1 MKLLF
6 KSRNNHKN
14 KMENEERTSEIKNS
28 FPEKSHKHSTPE
40 NTLKKYNSLQ
50 EEKNILL
57 KENEK
62 LISENRRKE
71 GIAEIAQFL
80 FEYHI
85 YTLNTLQSNFAE
97 EQGKNISKQLKK
109 DLQSKILKILLKLDH
124 NFTEQ
129 IRKQYPTLSQNNL
142 VLALLLKLNCKI
154 QINIAFIYSAT
165 PATTQ
170 EAENPSLAK
179 LFCPQ
184 NPKNLYEFLT
194 SF

>member
-154 QINIAFIYSAT
+154 DHIAFIYSAT
-165 PATTQ
+165 PATIRKRK
-170 EAENPSLAK
+170 SRLAK

>member
-28 FPEKSHKHSTPE
+28 FPEKSHKHSTTE

-154 QINIAFIYSAT
+154 DHIAFIYSAT
-165 PATTQ
+165 PATIRKRK
-170 EAENPSLAK
+170 SRLAK

>member
-97 EQGKNISKQLKK
+97 EQGKNIYQQLKK

-154 QINIAFIYSAT
+154 DHIAFIYSAT
-165 PATTQ
+165 PATIRKRK
-170 EAENPSLAK
+170 SRLAK

>member
-71 GIAEIAQFL
+71 GIAELAQFL

-142 VLALLLKLNCKI
+142 ALALLLKLNCKI
-154 QINIAFIYSAT
+154 DHIAFIYSAT
-165 PATTQ
+165 PATIRKRK
-170 EAENPSLAK
+170 SRLAK

>member
-6 KSRNNHKN
+6 NSRNNHKN

-154 QINIAFIYSAT
+154 DHIAFIYSAT
-165 PATTQ
+165 PATIRKRK
-170 EAENPSLAK
+170 SRLAK

>member
-71 GIAEIAQFL
+71 RIAEIAQFL

-154 QINIAFIYSAT
+154 DHIAFIYSAT
-165 PATTQ
+165 PATIRKRK
-170 EAENPSLAK
+170 SRLAK

>member
-40 NTLKKYNSLQ
+40 NTLKKYNSYQ
-50 EEKNILL
+50 EEQNILL

-154 QINIAFIYSAT
+154 DHIAFIYSAT
-165 PATTQ
+165 PATIRKRK
-170 EAENPSLAK
+170 SRLAK

>member
-1 MKLLF
+1 
-6 KSRNNHKN
+6 
-14 KMENEERTSEIKNS
+14 MENEERTSEIKNS

-154 QINIAFIYSAT
+154 DHIAFIYSAT
-165 PATTQ
+165 PATIRKRK
-170 EAENPSLAK
+170 SRLAK

>member
-28 FPEKSHKHSTPE
+28 FLEKSHKHSTPE

-85 YTLNTLQSNFAE
+85 YILNTLQSNFAE

-109 DLQSKILKILLKLDH
+109 DLQSKILKVLLKLDY

-142 VLALLLKLNCKI
+142 ALALLLKLNCKI
-154 QINIAFIYSAT
+154 DHIAFIYSAT
-165 PATTQ
+165 PATIRKRK
-170 EAENPSLAK
+170 SCLAK

>member
-1 MKLLF
+1 MKLLL

-154 QINIAFIYSAT
+154 DHIAFIYSAT
-165 PATTQ
+165 PATIRKRK
-170 EAENPSLAK
+170 SRLAK

>member
-154 QINIAFIYSAT
+154 DHIAFIYSAT
-165 PATTQ
+165 PATIRKRK
-170 EAENPSLAK
+170 SRLAK
-179 LFCPQ
+179 LFCPH

>member
-1 MKLLF
+1 MCI
-6 KSRNNHKN
+6 RD
-14 KMENEERTSEIKNS
+14 R
-28 FPEKSHKHSTPE
+28 
-40 NTLKKYNSLQ
+40 
-50 EEKNILL
+50 
-57 KENEK
+57 NEK

-154 QINIAFIYSAT
+154 DHIAFIYSAT
-165 PATTQ
+165 PATIRKRK
-170 EAENPSLAK
+170 SRLAK

>member
-62 LISENRRKE
+62 LISENRRKPPT
-71 GIAEIAQFL
+71 AEIAQFL

-85 YTLNTLQSNFAE
+85 YILNTLQSNFAE

-154 QINIAFIYSAT
+154 DHIAFIYSAT
-165 PATTQ
+165 PATIRKRK
-170 EAENPSLAK
+170 SRLAK

>member
-28 FPEKSHKHSTPE
+28 FSEKSHKHSTPE

-154 QINIAFIYSAT
+154 DHIAFIYSAT
-165 PATTQ
+165 PATIRKRK
-170 EAENPSLAK
+170 SRLAK

>member
-14 KMENEERTSEIKNS
+14 EMENEEQTSEIKNS
-28 FPEKSHKHSTPE
+28 FPEKSHKNFTPE

-71 GIAEIAQFL
+71 AIAEIAQFL

-85 YTLNTLQSNFAE
+85 YILNTLQSNFAE

-109 DLQSKILKILLKLDH
+109 DLQSKILKVLLKLDH

-142 VLALLLKLNCKI
+142 ALALLLKLNCKI
-154 QINIAFIYSAT
+154 DHIAFIYSAT
-165 PATTQ
+165 PATIRKRK
-170 EAENPSLAK
+170 SRLAK

>member
-142 VLALLLKLNCKI
+142 ALALLLKLNCKI
-154 QINIAFIYSAT
+154 DHIAFIYSAT
-165 PATTQ
+165 PATIRKRK
-170 EAENPSLAK
+170 SRLAK

>member
-28 FPEKSHKHSTPE
+28 FPEKSRKHSTPE

-154 QINIAFIYSAT
+154 DHIAFIYSAT
-165 PATTQ
+165 PATIRKRK
-170 EAENPSLAK
+170 SRLAK

>member
-97 EQGKNISKQLKK
+97 EQGKNIAKQLKK

-154 QINIAFIYSAT
+154 DHIAFIYSAT
-165 PATTQ
+165 PATIRKRK
-170 EAENPSLAK
+170 SRLAK

>member
-50 EEKNILL
+50 EKKTLL

-71 GIAEIAQFL
+71 GIAENSSI
-80 FEYHI
+80 
-85 YTLNTLQSNFAE
+85 
-97 EQGKNISKQLKK
+97 
-109 DLQSKILKILLKLDH
+109 
-124 NFTEQ
+124 
-129 IRKQYPTLSQNNL
+129 
-142 VLALLLKLNCKI
+142 
-154 QINIAFIYSAT
+154 FI
-165 PATTQ
+165 
-170 EAENPSLAK
+170 
-179 LFCPQ
+179 
-184 NPKNLYEFLT
+184 
-194 SF
+194 